1 MLSSHTGM
9 KVLLLLLAHQQVK
22 WDLGRVPPLAPGLSL
37 HISMVEGPLQDR
49 FYWKHFGV
57 GILINRPTT
66 G

>member
-37 HISMVEGPLQDR
+37 HMSMVEGPLQDR
-49 FYWKHFGV
+49 FY
-57 GILINRPTT
+57 
-66 G
+66 